1 MSIARHA
8 GLAAPV
14 AVWLLVAAA
23 APSAAFAQAEK
34 GPGKAERAAARDA
47 YDKGTASFEHGDY
60 VKALDSFVKA
70 NAIIP
75 SVQAMYWIAQAQ
87 DKLGR
92 NDAAVEAYEAITARA
107 DFTKLSEDKAATVR
121 ARLAALKTPP
131 PAPVAAAPAPVAAPP
146 AEPVASE
153 PPPPVETMPPPPV
166 VNEPPPPPVDDA
178 KELLPKKNTAE
189 LGVMG
194 GVLVVSDSNNLH
206 EGGRSRHAFKKAAQL
221 GLRAAFFPVSV
232 FGVEAEWAHGFSEP
246 GKPAPTPTE
255 PLDPAGTRSDGLQ
268 TAQFDAIAGQL
279 VGQLP
284 TSRVVPFG
292 VLGAGLLR
300 VHSKAT
306 GKDGDFMLRAGVGL
320 KVMAT
325 KLLVPRL
332 DVRLN
337 MTQKAGGG
345 FTDGVAVHPEILLG
359 LSFRL
364 GG

>member
-1 MSIARHA
+1 MSIARHV

-23 APSAAFAQAEK
+23 APSAAFAQAAEK

-47 YDKGTASFEHGDY
+47 YDKGTASFERGDY
-60 VKALDSFVKA
+60 VTALDSFVKA
-70 NAIIP
+70 NALIP

-92 NDAAVEAYEAITARA
+92 TEAAVEAYEAITARA
-107 DFTKLSEDKAATVR
+107 DFSKLSEDKAAVVR
-121 ARLAALKTPP
+121 ARLVALKAPSAPP
-131 PAPVAAAPAPVAAPP
+131 SDPAPAPEQAPPPEPPAEEPAPVVA
-146 AEPVASE
+146 V
-153 PPPPVETMPPPPV
+153 PPV
-166 VNEPPPPPVDDA
+166 VNEPPPLDDP

-194 GVLVVSDSNNLH
+194 GALFVSDSNNLQQ
-206 EGGRSRHAFKKAAQL
+206 GGHGRYAYEPTVQV
-221 GLRAAFFPVSV
+221 GVRAAFFPVSV
-232 FGVEAEWAHGFSEP
+232 FGIEAEWAHGFSDLAERQDS
-246 GKPAPTPTE
+246 GGRLSDEHDTP
-255 PLDPAGTRSDGLQ
+255 
-268 TAQFDAIAGQL
+268 QFDAVRGHLI
-279 VGQLP
+279 GQLP
-284 TSRVVPFG
+284 TSRVVPFAL
-292 VLGAGLLR
+292 VGAGLLHVR
-300 VHSKAT
+300 SNQT
-306 GKDGDFMLRAGVGL
+306 GSDGDFLLQAGVGL

-332 DVRLN
+332 DARIN

-345 FTDGVAVHPEILLG
+345 FTDGIAVHPEILLG